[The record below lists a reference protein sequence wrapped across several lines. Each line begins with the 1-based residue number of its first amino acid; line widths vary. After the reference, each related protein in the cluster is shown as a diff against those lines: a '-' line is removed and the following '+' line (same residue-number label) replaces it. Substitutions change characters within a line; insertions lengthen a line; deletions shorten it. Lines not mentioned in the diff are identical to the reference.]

1 MENKKEKKKGGKEK
15 KNKRQKK
22 TLLTNDIVVGKRS
35 NTIYNNKPFRF
46 DSILCPYFPFE

>member
-35 NTIYNNKPFRF
+35 NTIYNKPFRF

>member
-22 TLLTNDIVVGKRS
+22 KTLLTNDIVVGKRS
-35 NTIYNNKPFRF
+35 NTIYNKPFRF
-46 DSILCPYFPFE
+46 DSILCPYFSFE